1 MITPDKKCLYCYKVL
16 ENNETDYHE
25 KCSKIFFGTAV
36 PPQIEFGLSD
46 LKDLA
51 IKVLGKSESV
61 TGVQPKISMETLKSN
76 KNEPRLTVVG
86 LWGIY
91 ILKPPRIRFPEMPEN
106 EDLTMHLSS
115 ILRIKT
121 AEHSLIRLKSGE
133 LAYITKRF
141 DRNKKGR
148 LPLED
153 MAQLTGTLTENKY
166 RGSMERIGKIIKKYS
181 TYPGVDLISLYELT
195 LLSFITGNS
204 DMHLKNFSLL
214 TNADNEVM
222 ISPAYDLLSTK
233 LLLKEDNEELAL
245 TINGKKNN
253 LKKADFL
260 LFAENLGINEVS
272 IKNVHIKFKNSEQQ
286 LLDCID
292 SSFLSSAMKA
302 EYKKLLS
309 DRLGRF

>member
-1 MITPDKKCLYCYKVL
+1 MITPDKKCLYCYKEL

-25 KCSKIFFGTAV
+25 KCSKIFFGTAA

-76 KNEPRLTVVG
+76 KNESRLTVVG

-91 ILKPPRIRFPEMPEN
+91 ILKPPRIQFPEMPEN

-141 DRNKKGR
+141 DRNKKGK

-166 RGSMERIGKIIKKYS
+166 CGSMERIGKIIKKYS

-214 TNADNEVM
+214 TNADDEV
-222 ISPAYDLLSTK
+222 ILSPAYDLLSTK

-245 TINGKKNN
+245 TINSKKSN

-272 IKNVHIKFKNSEQQ
+272 IKNVSIKFKNSEQQ
-286 LLDCID
+286 LLNFID
-292 SSFLSSAMKA
+292 TSFLSGTMKE
-302 EYKKLLS
+302 EYKNLLS
-309 DRLGRF
+309 ERLAGF